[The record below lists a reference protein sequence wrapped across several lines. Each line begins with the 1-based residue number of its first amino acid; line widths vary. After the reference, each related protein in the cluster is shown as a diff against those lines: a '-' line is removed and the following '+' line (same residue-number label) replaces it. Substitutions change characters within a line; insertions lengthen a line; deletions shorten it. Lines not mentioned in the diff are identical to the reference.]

1 MDRLLLRTIDSP
13 ARLFELNPGLNRIG
27 RNPTNDIR
35 IPDASVS
42 SFHCEILV
50 DEHHILVRDL
60 GSTNGTFI
68 NGNAAEESEVQFGQ
82 TLQIG
87 TVKMMIAPMGDT
99 GPIVRIPDFEV
110 REPAVPAAA
119 VLPDGSPAC
128 QKHPTVPASFTCA
141 HCHQTFCTACV
152 RSLSVAGAK
161 EMHFCPVCSAVC
173 EPLPATFQTEATSAA
188 AHSNQKS
195 LLGRLTQTLKLPF
208 KR

>member
-42 SFHCEILV
+42 SFHCEIV
-50 DEHHILVRDL
+50 VNEGHILVRDL

-87 TVKMMIAPMGDT
+87 TVKMMIAPVGDT

-110 REPAVPAAA
+110 READAPAAA

-128 QKHPTVPASFTCA
+128 QKHPTIPAAYKCA
-141 HCHQTFCTACV
+141 HCHQTFCTQCV
-152 RSLSVAGAK
+152 RTLSVSGAK
-161 EMHFCPVCSAVC
+161 EMHFCPACSAVC
-173 EPLPATFQTEATSAA
+173 EALPTAARSHPAA
-188 AHSNQKS
+188 AGPSNQKS
-195 LLGRLTQTLKLPF
+195 FLGRLTQTLKLPF